1 LLLLGSQDVGPTKY
15 LLALDNY
22 LHDTIWVGCKQ
33 TKHLLTSK
41 NIVVNWNNLHPKLII
56 SGTSLGTSLDKALV
70 SFAKEKGIPSVSII
84 EHWSWYKKRF
94 AIGESFQ
101 LPDYIIVNDEYAKSE
116 AIKEGIPAEKIF
128 VGGNPHLENIA
139 NMTHD
144 NYFENARHMGNDK
157 SKRLVLFITE
167 AIKDSFPEH
176 SNDYLGY
183 DEFDVLSDL
192 LQVLPQN
199 DFLYIKTHPEE
210 KKSKYDKYMASNVK
224 LAPEMSLKDMSQIPD
239 IVIGMASMLLIELA
253 MVRNDIISYRPNARK
268 QFIGDQIGATIGV
281 SSKEQLIETFTSPP
295 LQTSSI
301 ADLQNIFNG
310 SGRRISNYLY
320 NLL

>member
-22 LHDTIWVGCKQ
+22 LNDTIWVSCKQ
-33 TKHLLTSK
+33 TKHLLTGK
-41 NIVVNWNNLHPKLII
+41 NIVINWNTLHPDLII
-56 SGTSLGTSLDKALV
+56 TGTSLGKSLDKVLV

-101 LPDYIIVNDEYAKSE
+101 FPDYIIVNDEYAKSE
-116 AIKEGIPAEKIF
+116 AIKEGIPAKKIF

-139 NMTHD
+139 NMAHD
-144 NYFENARHMGNDK
+144 NCFENSRNMENDK
-157 SKRLVLFITE
+157 SKRMVLFISE

-192 LQVLPQN
+192 LQILPKN
-199 DFLYIKTHPEE
+199 YFLYIKTHPEE
-210 KKSKYDKYMASNVK
+210 KKSKYDKYMANNVK
-224 LAPEMSLKDMSQIPD
+224 LAPDMSLKDMSQIPD

-268 QFIGDQIGATIGV
+268 RFIGEQIGATIGV
-281 SSKEQLIETFTSPP
+281 SSKDQLVETFTSPP

-301 ADLQNIFNG
+301 ADLKNTLNG
-310 SGRRISNYLY
+310 SDRRIANFLWS
-320 NLL
+320 LL